1 MNKRINDKMKKMF
14 IYGIAIVAV
23 SCAFLCL
30 LLNFSYVKGVV
41 ISVLTA
47 FKPVAYALIFVFCVS
62 GIVNMYTRLFGGAF
76 SKMKKGALLTKI
88 LSVVLGY
95 LTFLVIVAVLIAIV
109 VWTFVETSADI
120 LTNIPQ
126 YLSDAKG
133 WIRDFL
139 GSVDVLSNQSD
150 KIMNYIDDS
159 LDLSY
164 ESIKTYI
171 PSIIGFA
178 NKIISEMSSILLGLI
193 ISIYIV
199 CSREYLGKIKNRL
212 VHAFLSDEKAEHAH
226 GVTQTVYGYFTDFF
240 SSRLLYSLLIG
251 AAFYVVLYI
260 MGIPTFMAVMIGV
273 LVFIPVVGTVIAFG
287 MSTFFVF
294 IISGEY
300 VLWFIAV
307 FVALLLIGYLV
318 LQKKLIKESVR
329 TTVTASLVSVLV
341 LYGLFGVVGAILAI
355 PVYLSSKL
363 LFKNALDS
371 IEIKKKQKQQAEN
384 TDEDDDI

>member
-1 MNKRINDKMKKMF
+1 MNKRINDKIKGIF
-14 IYGIAIVAV
+14 VYGLTIVAI

-30 LLNFSYVKGVV
+30 LLNFSYVKGFV
-41 ISVLTA
+41 IAILSAL
-47 FKPVAYALIFVFCVS
+47 KPVVYALIFVFCVS
-62 GIVNMYTRLFGGAF
+62 GIVKMYSALFGRAF

-88 LSVVLGY
+88 LSVVFGY
-95 LTFLVIVAVLIAIV
+95 LTFLLIVAVLMVVV
-109 VWTFVETSADI
+109 VWTFVDTSAEI
-120 LTNIPQ
+120 LTNVPQ

-133 WIRDFL
+133 WVRDTI
-139 GSVDVLSNQSD
+139 GSVEILSGQSE

-164 ESIKTYI
+164 ESIKTYV
-171 PSIIGFA
+171 PSIISFM
-178 NKIISEMSSILLGLI
+178 NRMLSEMSSLLLGLI

-199 CSREYLGKIKNRL
+199 CSREYLGRVKNRL
-212 VHAFLSDEKAEHAH
+212 VHAFLSDEKAENAH
-226 GVTQTVYGYFTDFF
+226 VVSHLIYGYFNDFF
-240 SSRLLYSLLIG
+240 SGRLLYSLLLG

-260 MGIPTFMAVMIGV
+260 MGIPTFIAVMIAV
-273 LVFIPVVGTVIAFG
+273 LIFIPVVGTVIAFG
-287 MSTFFVF
+287 LSTFFVF
-294 IISGEY
+294 ITTGQY
-300 VLWFIAV
+300 VLWFIVV
-307 FVALLLIGYLV
+307 FTALILVGYLV
-318 LQKKLIKESVR
+318 LQKRTIKESVR